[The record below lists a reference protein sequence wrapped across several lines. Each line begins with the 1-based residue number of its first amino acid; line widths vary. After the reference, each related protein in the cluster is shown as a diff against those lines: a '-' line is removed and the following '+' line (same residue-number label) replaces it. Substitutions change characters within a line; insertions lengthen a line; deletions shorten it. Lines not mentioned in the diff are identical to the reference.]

1 MTIAER
7 RTNRITRDEILDLG
21 DYERRRDDVRA
32 SAIRA
37 RRERR
42 VFLGPNATLS
52 FENRETVRYQIQ
64 EMLRAERI
72 AKPEEVDHEIETY
85 SDLLPTGSELSATLM
100 LEFPDDRER
109 LEKLTALRDI
119 ESHLY
124 LAIEGAGNAPAK
136 FDRRQIGEER
146 LSSVQFIRFPLTAA
160 QRDAL
165 RNEAPLR
172 VVCDHAAYPQTA
184 DVDAA
189 SARAIAADL
198 ED

>member
-21 DYERRRDDVRA
+21 DYERRRDDIRA

-42 VFLGPNATLS
+42 IFFGPNATLS
-52 FENRETVRYQIQ
+52 FENRETVCYQIK

-85 SDLLPTGSELSATLM
+85 SDLLPAGSELSATLM
-100 LEFPDDRER
+100 LEFPDERER
-109 LEKLTALRDI
+109 LEKLTALRNI

-124 LAIEGAGNAPAK
+124 LSIDGAGNAPAQ

-146 LSSVQFIRFPLTAA
+146 LSSVQFIRFPLTPA

-165 RNEAPLR
+165 RKGASLR
-172 VVCDHAAYPQTA
+172 IVCDHPAYPHTV
-184 DVDAA
+184 DVDTD
-189 SARAIAADL
+189 SARAIASDL

>member
-7 RTNRITRDEILDLG
+7 RTNRISRDEILDLG

-32 SAIRA
+32 SAMRA

-72 AKPEEVDHEIETY
+72 AKPEEVEHEIETY
-85 SDLLPTGSELSATLM
+85 SDLLPTDSELSATLM
-100 LEFPDDRER
+100 IEFPDERER
-109 LEKLTALRDI
+109 IEKLTALRNI
-119 ESHLY
+119 ESHLS
-124 LAIEGAGNAPAK
+124 LSIEGAGSAPAQ

-146 LSSVQFIRFPLTAA
+146 LSSVQFVRFPLTLA

-165 RNEAPLR
+165 RGGAQLR
-172 VVCDHAAYPQTA
+172 IVCDHSAYPYTA
-184 DVDAA
+184 EIAPA
-189 SARAIAADL
+189 SASAIASDV
-198 ED
+198 EP

>member
-21 DYERRRDDVRA
+21 DYERRREDVRA

-42 VFLGPNATLS
+42 IFLGPNATLS
-52 FENRETVRYQIQ
+52 FENRETVCYQIQ

-100 LEFPDDRER
+100 LEFPDEHQR
-109 LEKLTALRDI
+109 LEKLTALRNI

-124 LAIEGAGNAPAK
+124 LAIDGAGNAPAQ
-136 FDRRQIGEER
+136 FDRRQIGEDR
-146 LSSVQFIRFPLTAA
+146 LSSVQFIRFPLTPA

-165 RNEAPLR
+165 RKDAPFR
-172 VVCDHAAYPQTA
+172 IVCDHPAYPHTVA
-184 DVDAA
+184 IDPA
-189 SARAIAADL
+189 SARAIASDL

>member
-42 VFLGPNATLS
+42 IFLGPNATLS

-85 SDLLPTGSELSATLM
+85 SDLLPTDSELSATLM
-100 LEFPDDRER
+100 LEFPDDGDR

-124 LAIEGAGNAPAK
+124 LAIDGAGNAPAQ
-136 FDRRQIGEER
+136 FDRRQIGEDR
-146 LSSVQFIRFPLTAA
+146 LSSVQFIRFPLTPA

-172 VVCDHAAYPQTA
+172 IVCDHRAYPHTA
-184 DVDAA
+184 DVDVP
-189 SARAIAADL
+189 SARAIASDL

>member
-7 RTNRITRDEILDLG
+7 RTNRISRDEILDLG

-32 SAIRA
+32 SAMRA

-42 VFLGPNATLS
+42 IFLGPNATIA

-100 LEFPDDRER
+100 LEFPDERER
-109 LEKLTALRDI
+109 LEKLTALRNL

-124 LAIEGAGNAPAK
+124 LSIDGAGNAPAQ
-136 FDRRQIGEER
+136 FDRRQIGEDR
-146 LSSVQFIRFPLTAA
+146 LSSVQFIRFPLTTA

-165 RNEAPLR
+165 RKGTTFHI
-172 VVCDHAAYPQTA
+172 VCDHPAYPYTA
-184 DVDAA
+184 EVNAP
-189 SARAIAADL
+189 SARAIASDL
-198 ED
+198 EL